1 MKHLFIL
8 VLLAGLFWLPQS
20 YAGVQFALQGAADVN
35 SSGYGFASSPSL
47 LLGGQ
52 LTMDV
57 GYPYQVGLAYEHN
70 NLSYG
75 TDDSGELKFYG
86 VVGRIKTLSP
96 FYFDA
101 QAGIATRDSNGPSF
115 SWGVGSG
122 YIFPLMSS
130 IDFAPRIGYRF
141 VPDSGIERSLI
152 DLGVMLT
159 FKFN

>member
-8 VLLAGLFWLPQS
+8 VLLTGLLCLPRA
-20 YAGVQFALQGAADVN
+20 YAGVQFALQGAADIN
-35 SSGYGFASSPSL
+35 SSAYGFASSPSM
-47 LLGGQ
+47 LLGAQ

-75 TDDSGELKFYG
+75 TDDSGDLKFYG
-86 VVGRIKTLSP
+86 VVARIRTLSP

-101 QAGIATRDSNGPSF
+101 QAGIDSRDSNGSSF

-122 YIFPLMSS
+122 YTFPLMAS
-130 IDFAPRIGYRF
+130 IDLAPRIGYRF